1 MGTVH
6 FVQKS
11 FGKVVCASL
20 FAVLTIF
27 GFTFQACAGSY
38 PEKPIEF
45 VVAYSAGGGTDV
57 GARILTKV
65 AQKYIP
71 QPLSVLNKPGAGGEI
86 GFTEL
91 AKSKPDG
98 YRIGFIN
105 QPTTIL
111 LPLSRKTGYEMSDFK
126 YIINV
131 ALDPGV
137 LAVKADSPI
146 KSLED
151 FLATA
156 KAKPGELTIANAG
169 VGSDAHISTIDLQNK
184 SGIQVTPVPFKG
196 TKGSRTAALGGHV
209 DAVIMKVGESKT
221 YVNSGQVRVLAVMA
235 EERVSDFPDVPTFK
249 EKGIDLQ
256 MASCRAVA
264 GPKDMPDETVAYL
277 HDKLKQT
284 LEDPEFIELMAKT
297 GIPVVYMNPEQLEA
311 YSNSLIGKYSELW
324 KQVGQ

>member
-1 MGTVH
+1 MRKIVSRSLCVCFAIILSTFGLGT
-6 FVQKS
+6 S
-11 FGKVVCASL
+11 AS
-20 FAVLTIF
+20 A
-27 GFTFQACAGSY
+27 AGY

-45 VVAYSAGGGTDV
+45 IVAYSAGGGTDV

-71 QPLSVLNKPGAGGEI
+71 QSLSVLNKPGAGGEI

-105 QPTTIL
+105 QPSTIL
-111 LPLSRKTGYEMSDFK
+111 LPLSRKTGYQGTDFK

-146 KSLED
+146 KSIDD
-151 FLATA
+151 FLAKA
-156 KAKPGELTIANAG
+156 KANPGELTIANAG

-184 SGIQVTPVPFKG
+184 ANIEVAPVPFKG
-196 TKGSRTAALGGHV
+196 TAGSRTAALGGHV
-209 DAVIMKVGESKT
+209 DAVVMKVGESKT

-264 GPKDMPDETVAYL
+264 GPKDMPDDVVTYL
-277 HDKLKQT
+277 HDKLKLT

-297 GIPVVYMNPEQLEA
+297 GIPVKYMNPQQLEE
-311 YSNSLIGKYSELW
+311 YSNSLIEKYSALW
-324 KQVGQ
+324 KQVSM

>member
-1 MGTVH
+1 MIIIVKKIQISLILFMSIFCLGTI
-6 FVQKS
+6 
-11 FGKVVCASL
+11 AS
-20 FAVLTIF
+20 
-27 GFTFQACAGSY
+27 AGTY
-38 PEKPIEF
+38 PEKPIGF
-45 VVAYSAGGGTDV
+45 IVAYSAGGGTDV
-57 GARILTKV
+57 GARILTKI

-71 QPLSVLNKPGAGGEI
+71 QPLSVLNKSGAGGEI

-111 LPLSRKTGYEMSDFK
+111 LPLSRKTGYQSSDFK

-137 LAVKADSPI
+137 LAVRTESPI
-146 KSLED
+146 RSIDD
-151 FLATA
+151 FLTLA
-156 KAKPGELTIANAG
+156 KEKPGELTIANAG
-169 VGSDAHISTIDLQNK
+169 FGSDAHISTIDLQNK
-184 SGIQVTPVPFKG
+184 ADIQVSPVPFKG
-196 TKGSRTAALGGHV
+196 TAGSRTAALGGHV

-221 YVNSGQVRVLAVMA
+221 YVNSGLVRVLAVMA
-235 EERVSDFPDVPTFK
+235 EERIKDFPDVPTFR
-249 EKGIDLQ
+249 EKGIDLL

-264 GPKDMPDETVAYL
+264 GPKDMPDEVVTYL

-284 LEDPEFIELMAKT
+284 LEDQEFIVLMEKT
-297 GIPVVYMNPEQLEA
+297 GIPIKYMNSSQLEE
-311 YSNSLIGKYSELW
+311 YSDSLIGKYSKLW